1 MATMVLP
8 YFMCAHDPFSGKVAK
23 KETLDAEVSRQG
35 VRIISS
41 SVRKG
46 TYRAKV
52 SVGGGKPQVV
62 IAHLSEQ
69 KASWQRNPDLVV
81 DFEGDVI
88 GSL

>member
-8 YFMCAHDPFSGKVAK
+8 YFMCVHNPFSNKVAK

-35 VRIISS
+35 IRIISS

-52 SVGGGKPQVV
+52 SVGGG
-62 IAHLSEQ
+62 
-69 KASWQRNPDLVV
+69 
-81 DFEGDVI
+81 
-88 GSL
+88 

>member
-8 YFMCAHDPFSGKVAK
+8 YFMCVHNPFSNKVAK

-35 VRIISS
+35 IRIISS

-46 TYRAKV
+46 TYRAKI
-52 SVGGGKPQVV
+52 SVGGGNPQVI

-69 KASWQRNPDLVV
+69 QASWQKNPDLVV
-81 DFEGDVI
+81 DFEGSI
-88 GSL
+88 IKSL